1 MKMTNDEILQQT
13 KHLIGTR
20 YTESVKAYITELTG
34 RNRVHGPGEVITRE
48 FDVNRVGVVADN
60 DGIIT
65 AISFG

>member
-1 MKMTNDEILQQT
+1 MTNDEVLQQT

-20 YTESVKAYITELTG
+20 YVAAVKAYIIEVTG
-34 RNRVHGPGEVITRE
+34 RNRVHGPGEVTTRE

-60 DGIIT
+60 QGIIT